1 MTTEHPFA
9 QYIRILGRG
18 RHGSRAMSFEEARAA
33 MRMILLGDCEP
44 EQVGAFFML
53 IRVREETSEELAG
66 FVAAVRE
73 SIQAPAGMPAVR
85 IDWSSYAGKRRHLPW
100 FLLAALL
107 LARSGYPVLMHGIA
121 RAGDGRVY
129 TPDALARLGMPVCA
143 TLGQASEEIRRG
155 GFAYVPLEAFA
166 PRLAQIIGL
175 RQLLGLRSPANSV
188 ARMLNP
194 LGAPVQLLGIF
205 HPNYR
210 DIHQDAAVL
219 LEQPHMAVLK
229 GEGGEIERNPDVPC
243 LVQSVDGGV
252 KQEEEWP
259 ALFGGAR
266 HLKDS
271 AMEVERLAAVWR
283 GEAADEYGEASVVG
297 TAAVALKALGAAGG
311 VPDAEA
317 AARKLWDQRPKGWLK
332 AA

>member
-18 RHGSRAMSFEEARAA
+18 RHGSRAMTFEEARAA
-33 MRMILLGDCEP
+33 MRMILAGECEP

-73 SIQAPAGMPAVR
+73 TIQVPAGVPAVR
-85 IDWSSYAGKRRHLPW
+85 IDWPSYAGKRRHLPW

-107 LARSGYPVLMHGIA
+107 LARSGYPILMHGIV
-121 RAGDGRVY
+121 REGDGRVY
-129 TPDALARLGMPVCA
+129 TSDALARLGMPVCES
-143 TLGQASEEIRRG
+143 LGRAGDEIRRG

-166 PRLAQIIGL
+166 PRVAQIIGL
-175 RQLLGLRSPANSV
+175 RALLGLRSPANSV

-194 LGAPVQLLGIF
+194 LEAPVQLIGIF

-210 DIHQDAAVL
+210 DIHQDAAAVL
-219 LEQPHMAVLK
+219 GQPCMAVLK

-243 LVQSVDGGV
+243 LVQSVRDGT
-252 KQEEEWP
+252 KHDEEWP

-283 GEAADEYGEASVVG
+283 GEAADEYGEASVIG
-297 TAAVALKALGAAGG
+297 TVAIALKALGVAGTI
-311 VPDAEA
+311 PDAEST
-317 AARKLWDQRPKGWLK
+317 ARRLWDERQKSWLK

>member
-18 RHGSRAMSFEEARAA
+18 RHGSRAMSFDEARTA
-33 MRMILLGDCEP
+33 MRMILAGDCEP

-66 FVAAVRE
+66 FIAAVRE
-73 SIQAPAGMPAVR
+73 TIQVPAGVPAIR

-107 LARSGYPVLMHGIA
+107 LARSGFPILMHGIA
-121 RAGDGRVY
+121 RKGDGRIY
-129 TPDALARLGMPVCA
+129 TPDALARLGMPVCES
-143 TLGQASEEIRRG
+143 LGQAGEEIRRG

-175 RQLLGLRSPANSV
+175 RALLGLRSPANSV

-194 LGAPVQLLGIF
+194 VGAPVQLIGIF

-219 LEQPHMAVLK
+219 LEQPRMAVFK

-243 LVQSVDGGV
+243 LV
-252 KQEEEWP
+252 
-259 ALFGGAR
+259 F
-266 HLKDS
+266 
-271 AMEVERLAAVWR
+271 AAP
-283 GEAADEYGEASVVG
+283 E
-297 TAAVALKALGAAGG
+297 L
-311 VPDAEA
+311 PD
-317 AARKLWDQRPKGWLK
+317 LPHT
-332 AA
+332 